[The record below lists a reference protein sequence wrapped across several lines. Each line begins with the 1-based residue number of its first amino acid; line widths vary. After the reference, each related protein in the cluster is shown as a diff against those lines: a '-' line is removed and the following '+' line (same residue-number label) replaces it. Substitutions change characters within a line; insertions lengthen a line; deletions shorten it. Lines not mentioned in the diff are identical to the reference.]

1 MSSDGRY
8 VVFGSMATNLV
19 PGDTNNLVD
28 VFVHDREGLVTTRVS
43 PSSSGGQAEGGDSRD
58 ASINS
63 DGRYVAFESR
73 AENLV
78 SGDMNGSP
86 DIFLHDRQNGETARV
101 SVAQRRRAL
110 RGIRIACVRPGCR

>member
-43 PSSSGGQAEGGDSRD
+43 PSSSGGQAEAATRGTRRSTPTADTSR
-58 ASINS
+58 SS
-63 DGRYVAFESR
+63 PVLKTSSR
-73 AENLV
+73 A
-78 SGDMNGSP
+78 
-86 DIFLHDRQNGETARV
+86 T
-101 SVAQRRRAL
+101 
-110 RGIRIACVRPGCR
+110 